1 MQQRPESHRRGT
13 EQQDDVI
20 LWARR
25 ITVDPCALYLDT
37 ETTGID
43 YSAEIIEVSV
53 VDADG
58 QTVFDSLV
66 RPVGPIPSAARR
78 VHGISE
84 DHVRD
89 APGWSAVH
97 AELCR
102 ILEGRVVVVYNA
114 AFDRRLITQCA
125 QRHGLRPP
133 PVDWQCAMLQYAALK
148 QVPGRYPGTLR
159 WHKLEQAAASFG
171 ASPGGHRARADALA
185 CRTVV
190 IGMARVA
197 LASER

>member
-1 MQQRPESHRRGT
+1 MQQRPESPHRRT
-13 EQQDDVI
+13 EQQDAVI
-20 LWARR
+20 LWARHV
-25 ITVDPCALYLDT
+25 TSDPGALYLDT

-43 YSAEIIEVSV
+43 DSAEVIEVSV
-53 VDADG
+53 VDRGG

-66 RPVGPIPSAARR
+66 RPVGPIPAAARR
-78 VHGISE
+78 IHGIGEE
-84 DHVRD
+84 DVRD
-89 APGWSAVH
+89 APDWSVVH
-97 AELCR
+97 PELCH

-125 QRHGLRPP
+125 QRHGLHVPP
-133 PVDWQCAMLQYAALK
+133 GDWQCAMLQYAALK
-148 QVPGRYPGTLR
+148 QVPGRYPGTFR

-190 IGMARVA
+190 MGMARVP